1 MDICVYGSKKNWD
14 ISLTIPGDKSIGH
27 RSLIIG
33 CIPKGKY
40 KIENFS
46 FSKDC
51 LTTLEIVKKLG
62 VIVNEKFIDNK
73 RILYVDSPGYA
84 NFNKEIGTVN
94 CNNSGTTIRL
104 ISGLLCGANIKARL
118 IGDDSLQNRP
128 MKRVIDPLIRMNG
141 NIESKNGKLPLLI
154 NKNAG
159 LNGIEY
165 NMTVPSAQ
173 VKSAILIAGF
183 LASKKTVVTE
193 FHKTRNHTEKL
204 FKYLGANININDN
217 KISIE
222 NSKIESKDIFVPGD
236 PSSAAFLIGATILSE
251 KSKMKLNNVLLNE
264 GRLKYVDILKR
275 MGANISINRAGILN
289 EELIGDIYVES
300 SNLNGIMVKSDEIP
314 NIIDEIPILSV
325 LAAFAKGNTLFENVE
340 ELKYKECDRV
350 EAIIKNLQNMGIKS
364 TIDAKYN
371 LKIKPIDNIIEKNI
385 EIDSYNDH
393 RIALAFLVASIKN
406 NGKTIIKNYEC
417 TDISFPKSLNYFKD
431 VLKIE
436 KM

>member
-1 MDICVYGSKKNWD
+1 MDICIYGSKKNWD

-51 LTTLEIVKKLG
+51 LTTLEIIKKLG
-62 VIVNEKFIDNK
+62 VIVIEKIVDNN
-73 RILYVDSPGYA
+73 RVLYVDSPGYT
-84 NFNKEIGTVN
+84 NFNKDIGTVN

-104 ISGLLCGANIKARL
+104 ISGLLCGANIKAIL
-118 IGDDSLQNRP
+118 VGDDSLQNRP
-128 MKRVIDPLIRMNG
+128 MKRIIEPLTLMNG
-141 NIESKNGKLPLLI
+141 HIESKNGKLPLLI
-154 NKNAG
+154 NKNDG
-159 LNGIEY
+159 LKGIEY

-173 VKSAILIAGF
+173 VKSSILIAGF
-183 LASKKTVVTE
+183 LASEKTIVTE

-204 FKYLGANININDN
+204 FKYLNANININNN

-222 NSKIESKDIFVPGD
+222 NSNIESKDIFVPGD

-251 KSKMKLNNVLLNE
+251 KSKMKLNNVLLND

-275 MGANISINRAGILN
+275 MGANISINKTGFLN

-300 SNLNGIMVKSDEIP
+300 SNLNGVTVKSDEIP

-350 EAIIKNLQNMGIKS
+350 EAIIKNLQNMGIES
-364 TIDAKYN
+364 TIDGKYN
-371 LKIKPIDNIIEKNI
+371 LKIKPINNLIEKNI

-393 RIALAFLVASIKN
+393 RIALAFLVAAIKN
-406 NGKTIIKNYEC
+406 HGKTIIKNYEC